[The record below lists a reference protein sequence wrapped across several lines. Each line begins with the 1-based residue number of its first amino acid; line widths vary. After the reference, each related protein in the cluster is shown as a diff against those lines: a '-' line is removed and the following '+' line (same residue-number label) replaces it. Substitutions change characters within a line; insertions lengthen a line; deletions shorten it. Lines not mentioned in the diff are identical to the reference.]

1 MHQMKRRRAY
11 QYGTLALETRKRGP
25 DVWIYRHFDFAN
37 GRKRRPKII
46 VGTFEQYPTRVAAER
61 ACEHLRLAANAE
73 NIALECPTI
82 RGLIDRYIEEVLRP
96 CLDVPLG
103 GEQDNSARISF
114 HCAKSYKSVLD
125 KWVRPRWESYRV
137 RDFDRPT
144 MRASLEQ
151 WLSSLWRS
159 QKNPNGLAP
168 KTVRS
173 IYNVMKLAFK
183 FGVKWGYIG
192 ENPMA
197 EKRAELPRG
206 STKRAK
212 QPIQL
217 TVNGFFSLLA
227 RLGLREKLAVAFA
240 GWLGPRIS
248 EAFGLQWH
256 DMNLAEGV
264 VSFRRGLVEGR
275 ITPLKTEASRT
286 NLPMPE
292 EVLELLRQWRSIT
305 PYNQPGDWIFASPY
319 TRGRRPFWPAQ
330 LFKTHI
336 KPVALAA
343 GLPGIG
349 WHSFRHTV
357 SAWGKEAGLELEDVK
372 TLLRHEDIATTSN
385 VYGDLG
391 MKAKRRIQQRMGRIR
406 QAASIRGSVKT
417 GSSLAGKPTRYYSVI
432 LRDPYLTQI
441 LFADFPEVPEKNG
454 SSGRTQTYNPP
465 VTAGYNCP

>member
-1 MHQMKRRRAY
+1 
-11 QYGTLALETRKRGP
+11 
-25 DVWIYRHFDFAN
+25 
-37 GRKRRPKII
+37 
-46 VGTFEQYPTRVAAER
+46 
-61 ACEHLRLAANAE
+61 
-73 NIALECPTI
+73 
-82 RGLIDRYIEEVLRP
+82 
-96 CLDVPLG
+96 
-103 GEQDNSARISF
+103 
-114 HCAKSYKSVLD
+114 
-125 KWVRPRWESYRV
+125 
-137 RDFDRPT
+137 
-144 MRASLEQ
+144 
-151 WLSSLWRS
+151 
-159 QKNPNGLAP
+159 
-168 KTVRS
+168 
-173 IYNVMKLAFK
+173 MKLAFK

-217 TVNGFFSLLA
+217 TVTGFFSLLA

-391 MKAKRRIQQRMGRIR
+391 MKAKRRIQQRMVEFVRR
-406 QAASIRGSVKT
+406 QASEEASKQE
-417 GSSLAGKPTRYYSVI
+417 AAW
-432 LRDPYLTQI
+432 Q
-441 LFADFPEVPEKNG
+441 E
-454 SSGRTQTYNPP
+454 NPP
-465 VTAGYNCP
+465 VTIQ